1 MRDTVNRRRYA
12 LMAALAAIAVV
23 AVLSMYGPW
32 SPRLVQ
38 RDDPA
43 GTAIAIVIPTTPTA
57 PL

>member
-32 SPRLVQ
+32 SSEISSK
-38 RDDPA
+38 
-43 GTAIAIVIPTTPTA
+43 G
-57 PL
+57 